1 MNVFVKRT
9 IRKIGTGREKDG
21 TQNCETFLKNLA
33 NVNNTKIEIVKKDIQ
48 EERIKNV
55 KREIKMAY
63 NVCVL
68 MIDGSSK
75 EWHKERE
82 KDETQRDWRDQWANA
97 KC

>member
-21 TQNCETFLKNLA
+21 TQNCEKFLKNLA
-33 NVNNTKIEIVKKDIQ
+33 NVNNSKIEIVKRKDSYRYTGR
-48 EERIKNV
+48 ERDS
-55 KREIKMAY
+55 REIKMVY

-68 MIDGSSK
+68 MLDGSSK

-82 KDETQRDWRDQWANA
+82 R
-97 KC
+97 